1 MGEQVLQTACGA
13 VRGIEKENSVL
24 FQGIRYATAER
35 FEYPKPITHWEGI
48 YDATRQELN
57 CVQYDTFRKEENDS
71 GNFYY
76 EEFRKGRT
84 FLYEENALTLNIV
97 KPLQGENCPVL
108 VFIHGGGFETGTVG
122 ELPHGDTEE
131 YARRGVVYVSV
142 GYRLNVFSLYRS
154 RNYGLFDQ
162 MTAIRWVYDNIAA
175 FGGDPS
181 QITIMGQ
188 SAGAM
193 SVTDLL
199 YTQALKGIVKGA
211 VMLSGAGTIPK
222 MVKPYTEA
230 ESQSF
235 WDEVQKRAGAES
247 EQAFQEL
254 PAETIWEA
262 WYQVSREHNDMH
274 YLQPG
279 IDGTIIPKLPQEI
292 RKEGTDLDIP
302 LIVGVTSQDFM
313 PYLIFELAYGWAK
326 RNAREGRK
334 PVYGFFFDREL
345 PGNRFKA
352 YHAADLWYFF
362 GNMDQCWRPF
372 EKLDYD
378 LSAQMIDYIANFVR
392 NGDPNGAALPR
403 WEPISRKN
411 HGFRKFDGISDGYAA
426 PLECRRKLWH
436 TFLRDKGPM

>member
-1 MGEQVLQTACGA
+1 MGEYTLQTACGA
-13 VRGIEKENSVL
+13 VKGIEKENSIL
-24 FQGIRYATAER
+24 FQGIRYAMAER
-35 FEYPKPITHWEGI
+35 FEYPKQVTHWDGV
-48 YDATRQELN
+48 YDATKQELN
-57 CVQYDTFRKEENDS
+57 CFQYDTFRKEENDS
-71 GNFYY
+71 DNFYY

-97 KPLQGENCPVL
+97 RPLQGEDCPVL
-108 VFIHGGGFETGTVG
+108 VFIHGGGHETGTVG

-131 YARRGVVYVSV
+131 YAKRGVVYVSV

-175 FGGDPS
+175 FGGNPER
-181 QITIMGQ
+181 ITIMGQ

-211 VMLSGAGTIPK
+211 IMLSGAGMVPK
-222 MVKPYTEA
+222 MARPYTED
-230 ESQSF
+230 ESKEF
-235 WDEVQKRAGAES
+235 WDKVQERAGAADEH
-247 EQAFQEL
+247 AFKEL
-254 PAETIWEA
+254 PAQEIWEA
-262 WYQVSREHNDMH
+262 WYQVSREHSDMH
-274 YLQPG
+274 HLQPG

-326 RNAREGRK
+326 RNVREGRQ
-334 PVYGFFFDREL
+334 PVYGFFFDRAL
-345 PGNRFKA
+345 PGNRYKA

-378 LSAQMIDYIANFVR
+378 LSAQMIDYVANFVR
-392 NGDPNGAALPR
+392 SGDPNGGTLPK
-403 WEPISRKN
+403 WEPVSKRN
-411 HGFRKFDGISDGYAA
+411 QGFRKFDGISEGYAS
-426 PLECRRKLWH
+426 PFECRRKLWH

>member
-1 MGEQVLQTACGA
+1 MGEYTLQTACG
-13 VRGIEKENSVL
+13 VVKGIEKENSIL

-35 FEYPKPITHWEGI
+35 FEYPKPVTQWDGV
-48 YDATRQELN
+48 YDATKQELN

-97 KPLQGENCPVL
+97 KPLQGEDCPVL
-108 VFIHGGGFETGTVG
+108 VFIHGGGHETGTVG

-131 YARRGVVYVSV
+131 YAKRGVVYVSV

-175 FGGDPS
+175 FGGNPGR
-181 QITIMGQ
+181 ITIMGQ

-211 VMLSGAGTIPK
+211 IMLSGAGMVPK
-222 MVKPYTEA
+222 LARPYTEE
-230 ESQSF
+230 ESKNF
-235 WDEVQKRAGAES
+235 WDEVQSRAGVS
-247 EQAFQEL
+247 DEQAFKEL
-254 PAETIWEA
+254 PAQEIWEA

-274 YLQPG
+274 CLQPG

-302 LIVGVTSQDFM
+302 LIVGITSQDFM
-313 PYLIFELAYGWAK
+313 PYLIFEMAYGWAK
-326 RNAREGRK
+326 RNAREGRQ
-334 PVYGFFFDREL
+334 PVYGFFFDRAL

-378 LSAQMIDYIANFVR
+378 LSAQMIDYVANFVR
-392 NGDPNGAALPR
+392 SGEPNGEALPK
-403 WEPISRKN
+403 WEPVSGRN
-411 HGFRKFDGISDGYAA
+411 HGFRKFDGISEGYAS
-426 PLECRRKLWH
+426 PFECRRKLWY
-436 TFLRDKGPM
+436 TFLKDKGPM